1 MSAATTPRPVTPLG
15 ILAGSL
21 TRLEEQVATGDQAD
35 GVVYGELARAR
46 ELAAGLDPYVASCTT
61 PESPALAALA
71 RRTEEQDWGTG
82 PTFLEREMLSGHV
95 EGQLLKMLV
104 RATGARRVLEIGM
117 FTGYSAL
124 AMAEGLPAGGR
135 VVACELDPGAAAVAQ
150 ECFAAS
156 PAGALVE
163 VRVGPALA
171 TLGALADAGEVFDF
185 VFLDADKPGY
195 GDYLAALLDRGL
207 LAPGA
212 LVCVDNTLMQGEPY
226 LPGPPSIN
234 GAAVAAFNA
243 VVAQDPR
250 VEQVLL
256 PVRDGL
262 TLIQQVAG

>member
-1 MSAATTPRPVTPLG
+1 MSTGTTPRPVTPLG

-21 TRLEEQVATGDQAD
+21 ARLEEEVATGDQVD
-35 GVVYGELARAR
+35 GVVRSELTRAR

-61 PESPALAALA
+61 PESPALADLA
-71 RRTEEQDWGTG
+71 RRTDEADWGSG

-124 AMAEGLPAGGR
+124 AMAEGLPAAGR
-135 VVACELDPGAAAVAQ
+135 VVACELDPGAADLAQ

-156 PAGALVE
+156 PAGE
-163 VRVGPALA
+163 RIDVRVGPALA
-171 TLGALADAGEVFDF
+171 TLAELAEAGESFDF
-185 VFLDADKPGY
+185 VFVDADKPGY
-195 GDYLAALLDRGL
+195 VDYLTTLLDRGL

-226 LPGPPSIN
+226 LPGRASIN
-234 GAAVAAFNA
+234 GEAVAAFNRT
-243 VVAQDPR
+243 VAADPR

>member
-15 ILAGSL
+15 ILAVSL
-21 TRLEEQVATGDQAD
+21 ARLEEEVATGDQVD
-35 GVVYGELARAR
+35 GVVRQQLSRAR
-46 ELAAGLDPYVASCTT
+46 ELAAGLDPYVASCTS

-71 RRTEEQDWGTG
+71 RRTDEEDWGTS
-82 PTFLEREMLSGHV
+82 PTLLEREMLSGHV

-104 RATGARRVLEIGM
+104 RATGARSVLEIGM

-124 AMAEGLPAGGR
+124 AMAEGLASGGR
-135 VVACELDPGAAAVAQ
+135 LVALELDPGAAVFAQ

-156 PAGALVE
+156 PAGELIE

-171 TLGALADAGEVFDF
+171 SLGILADAGEVFDF
-185 VFLDADKPGY
+185 VFIDADKPGY
-195 GDYLAALLDRGL
+195 VDYLRTLLDRGL

-212 LVCVDNTLMQGEPY
+212 LVCADNTLMQGEPY
-226 LPGPPSIN
+226 LPGCASVN
-234 GAAVAAFNA
+234 GEAVAAFNRA
-243 VVAQDPR
+243 VVEDPR

-262 TLIQQVAG
+262 TLIQQVSG